1 MRTMRTDN
9 YRARL
14 FDNRNIFL
22 ALYSVHSYIFNQELL
37 THDDKIEF
45 EALRDIFDKENINHW
60 VDRVHNRLSDIIDG
74 DSFLRAKVYFKPKK
88 FENGKAVF
96 RPLHHSSLL
105 DQIAAVAMLNLLIY
119 DFDEENKVVMSDLSR
134 LIPHNFYGNRVAYD
148 IEHLFT
154 PWEKQYKKYNKI
166 ANDNYRKYH
175 ENLEYKWEVDLD
187 LKNFFPS
194 VNPSVLYRYIVNKL
208 PVNLSDNNR
217 KTILKILEKLIFVE
231 IDKLD
236 EGELKKYRGEDNGFS
251 CRFAQGIPQGL
262 PQSYFFANLLM
273 IGIEKQYKKVFPK
286 SEMFF
291 YVDDSVI
298 FTNEIRNEADLSK
311 CIETLNKSIK
321 LWLSTGMKR
330 KPEGLSDE
338 LFQYVKERESSYG
351 IEIHEPGEKSTASN
365 ISNSRPSEIYLNCIG
380 RETSKT
386 SFELNT
392 SYSDEEN
399 MLLLHKT
406 EKLKLAVEKEL
417 EDVKKQLESAKD
429 DEKIGLEAYKK
440 KLIRYRKF
448 FKYRNFELSIRA
460 SGIDEDIKSDF
471 IEALKEIVDN
481 KQLELFFENFTEDIF
496 SALLSLVLREMTN
509 AGEDISVLLSLVEQ
523 LNTMLFEGNN
533 KKSSYIYQAFSR
545 YFEAGINSN
554 IVETKYLSL
563 KKMVTNQMLFF
574 QKKKDDFRKTHMEK
588 ELIGA
593 KTSSI
598 LVTKMD
604 ADFVDMV
611 ALVDANSS
619 SIRRMLL
626 NAYISGILGF
636 EISDEHV
643 LHKRGNRKITYS
655 ELRILEM
662 LRSKRFKDKIFFDL
676 LDSFLDEEYD
686 CAVDYSIFQ
695 VIGYFKTYV
704 SEVDKLDNLILIHK
718 YTCDIWKNGSKHL
731 YFYTL
736 HNQEHAV
743 DLVHNIV
750 KLVRAIDYID
760 IKKNDY
766 YILFIACYLHDI
778 SMVTFPFLDSIQD
791 SSYESDEIYTNLI
804 NDIKYSLEGDNL
816 SDKSVK
822 KMLKDYYLKV
832 DEFYENRVRSN
843 HAKDSARE
851 IRNRKELSF
860 IDAALREIVA
870 EVSEAHGY
878 NIADIYY
885 KKSSA
890 QSQNWSEKYTKILLR
905 LADLLDMSNYRVSR
919 VILNHNINNMGEV
932 SRFHWLS
939 HMVTKGYKLDV
950 QYELKKGIKENYLS
964 KESIVEI
971 IQLIV
976 YVDLP
981 QFTKVKS
988 PKCKE
993 MNLTETN
1000 NDEIVLECGTECQ
1013 GKIGCNFLCKWFASK
1028 NNYLFIELNALRNYL
1043 NSVPDNY
1050 FDTRIEVLVKTSDK
1064 SILDAE
1070 QFSYLAEYVDA
1081 R

>member
-1 MRTMRTDN
+1 M
-9 YRARL
+9 
-14 FDNRNIFL
+14 
-22 ALYSVHSYIFNQELL
+22 
-37 THDDKIEF
+37 
-45 EALRDIFDKENINHW
+45 
-60 VDRVHNRLSDIIDG
+60 
-74 DSFLRAKVYFKPKK
+74 
-88 FENGKAVF
+88 
-96 RPLHHSSLL
+96 
-105 DQIAAVAMLNLLIY
+105 
-119 DFDEENKVVMSDLSR
+119 
-134 LIPHNFYGNRVAYD
+134 
-148 IEHLFT
+148 
-154 PWEKQYKKYNKI
+154 
-166 ANDNYRKYH
+166 
-175 ENLEYKWEVDLD
+175 
-187 LKNFFPS
+187 KNFFPS
-194 VNPSVLYRYIVNKL
+194 VNPSVLYKYIVNQL
-208 PVNLSDNNR
+208 PVNLSEENR
-217 KTILKILEKLIFVE
+217 KTVLKILEKLIFVE
-231 IDKLD
+231 IDELD
-236 EGELKKYRGEDNGFS
+236 ENDLKKYRGEENSFT

-298 FTNEIRNEADLSK
+298 FTNEIKNEAELSRS
-311 CIETLNKSIK
+311 IEKLNKSINT
-321 LWLSTGMKR
+321 WFSAGMKR
-330 KPEGLSDE
+330 KPEGLSED
-338 LFQYVKERESSYG
+338 LFQYVKDRESSYG

-399 MLLLHKT
+399 MVLLHKT
-406 EKLKLAVEKEL
+406 EKLKQAVEKEL
-417 EDVKKQLESAKD
+417 EDVKNQLEAATD
-429 DEKIGLEAYKK
+429 DEKIGLESYKK
-440 KLIRYRKF
+440 KLVRYRKF
-448 FKYRNFELSIRA
+448 FKYRNYELTIRA
-460 SGIDEDIKSDF
+460 KGIDEDIKSDF
-471 IEALKEIVDN
+471 IETLKEVVTD
-481 KQLELFFENFTEDIF
+481 KKLDLFFECFTEDIF

-509 AGEDISVLLSLVEQ
+509 AGENISELLDLVDQ
-523 LNTMLFEGNN
+523 LNTLLFKGDN
-533 KKSSYIYQAFSR
+533 KKTSYLYQAFSK
-545 YFEAGINSN
+545 YFNNEIDTN
-554 IVETKYLSL
+554 IEDIKYLSL
-563 KKMVTNQMLFF
+563 KKRVTNQMLFF
-574 QKKKDDFRKTHMEK
+574 HNKKDDFRRTHMEK
-588 ELIGA
+588 ELMAA
-593 KTSSI
+593 KGRSI
-598 LVTKMD
+598 LAAKMD
-604 ADFVDMV
+604 EDYVNMV

-636 EISDEHV
+636 EISDEHL
-643 LHKRGNRKITYS
+643 LHKRVNRKITYS

-676 LDSFLDEEYD
+676 IDSFLDEEFD

-695 VIGYFKTYV
+695 VLGYFRTYV
-704 SEVDKLDNLILIHK
+704 SDVNRLDNLILIHK

-743 DLVHNIV
+743 DLVQNTV

-778 SMVTFPFLDSIQD
+778 SMVTFPFLDSIQE
-791 SSYESDEIYTNLI
+791 SSYESDEIYTNFI
-804 NDIKYSLEGDNL
+804 NDVRKSLDGDNL

-843 HAKDSARE
+843 HAKDSAKE

-890 QSQNWSEKYTKILLR
+890 KSQNWSEKYTKILLR

-950 QYELKKGIKENYLS
+950 QYDIKKGITENYLS
-964 KESIVEI
+964 KGSIEET

-981 QFTKVKS
+981 QFTKLKS
-988 PKCKE
+988 SKCKE
-993 MNLTETN
+993 MNLTKTTS
-1000 NDEIVLECGTECQ
+1000 DEIVLECGSECQ
-1013 GKIGCNFLCKWFASK
+1013 GKIGCNFLCKWFATK
-1028 NNYLFIELNALRNYL
+1028 NNYLFTELDALRNYL

-1050 FDTRIEVLVKTSDK
+1050 FDTRIEVIVKSSDK
-1064 SILDAE
+1064 SVLNSE
-1070 QFSYLAEYVDA
+1070 QFSYLKDFVVA

>member
-1 MRTMRTDN
+1 MRTDN

-37 THDDKIEF
+37 TYDDKKEF
-45 EALRDIFDKENINHW
+45 EALRDIFDKENINLW
-60 VDRVHNRLSDIIDG
+60 IERIHNRLSGLIDG
-74 DSFLRAKVYFKPKK
+74 DDYLQAKVYFKPKK
-88 FENGKAVF
+88 YEDGAVF
-96 RPLHHSSLL
+96 RPLHHSCLL
-105 DQIAAVAMLNLLIY
+105 DQITAVAMLNLLIY
-119 DFDEENKVVMSDLSR
+119 DFDDENKVEMSDLSR

-148 IEHLFT
+148 MEHLFT
-154 PWEKQYKKYNKI
+154 PWEIQYKKYNKI

-194 VNPSVLYRYIVNKL
+194 VNPVVLYGYIVNKL
-208 PVNLSDNNR
+208 PVNLSDENR
-217 KTILKILEKLIFVE
+217 KIILKILEKLIFVE
-231 IDKLD
+231 IDELVED
-236 EGELKKYRGEDNGFS
+236 DLKKYIGEENSFT
-251 CRFAQGIPQGL
+251 CKFAQGIPQGL

-273 IGIEKQYKKVFPK
+273 VEIENHYKKVFPK

-298 FTNEIRNEADLSK
+298 FTNGIKD
-311 CIETLNKSIK
+311 ETDFNKSIIR
-321 LWLSTGMKR
+321 LNKR
-330 KPEGLSDE
+330 INNWFNKEMNCKPEGLSDY

-351 IEIHEPGEKSTASN
+351 IEVHKPGDKSTASN
-365 ISNSRPSEIYLNCIG
+365 IANSKSSEIYLNCIG

-399 MLLLHKT
+399 MVLLHKT

-417 EDVKKQLESAKD
+417 DDVRKQLESAED
-429 DEKIGLEAYKK
+429 DERIGLEAYKK
-440 KLIRYRKF
+440 KLIRYLKF
-448 FKYRNFELSIRA
+448 FKYRNYELAIRA
-460 SGIDEDIKSDF
+460 NGIDKK
-471 IEALKEIVDN
+471 IEFEFTEKLKEVVNNNRLD
-481 KQLELFFENFTEDIF
+481 LFFENFTEDVF
-496 SALLSLVLREMTN
+496 SALLSLVLREKTN
-509 AGEDISVLLSLVEQ
+509 SGEDISELLGLVDQ
-523 LNTMLFEGNN
+523 LNILLFERDN
-533 KKSSYIYQAFSR
+533 KKTSYLYQAFSK
-545 YFEAGINSN
+545 YFNDKTYTN
-554 IVETKYLSL
+554 IGDTKYLSL
-563 KKMVTNQMLFF
+563 KKIVNKQMLFF
-574 QKKKDDFRKTHMEK
+574 QKKKDIFRRKHMEE
-588 ELIGA
+588 ELKAA
-593 KTSSI
+593 KDRSI
-598 LVTKMD
+598 LEEKMD
-604 ADFVDMV
+604 ADFVNMV

-619 SIRRMLL
+619 SVRRMLL

-636 EISDEHV
+636 EISDEHL
-643 LHKRGNRKITYS
+643 LHKMGNRKITYA

-695 VIGYFKTYV
+695 VLGYFKTYV
-704 SEVDKLDNLILIHK
+704 SEIDKLDNLILIHK

-743 DLVHNIV
+743 DLVQNTV

-791 SSYESDEIYTNLI
+791 SSYESDEIYTNFI
-804 NDIKYSLEGDNL
+804 NDIQNSLEGDNL

-851 IRNRKELSF
+851 IRQRKELSF

-870 EVSEAHGY
+870 EVAEAHGY
-878 NIADIYY
+878 NIADVYY

-890 QSQNWSEKYTKILLR
+890 KSQNWSEKYTKILLR

-950 QYELKKGIKENYLS
+950 QYDLKKGIKENYLS
-964 KESIVEI
+964 KESIVET

-981 QFTKVKS
+981 QFTKVRS
-988 PKCKE
+988 PECKE
-993 MNLTETN
+993 MNLIKTN
-1000 NDEIVLECGTECQ
+1000 NDEIVLECGTKCQ

-1028 NNYLFIELNALRNYL
+1028 NNYLFTELDALRNYL

-1050 FDTRIEVLVKTSDK
+1050 FDTRIEVLVKTTDK
-1064 SILDAE
+1064 NILDAE
-1070 QFSYLAEYVDA
+1070 QFSYLAEYVNA
-1081 R
+1081 

>member
-1 MRTMRTDN
+1 MKTMRTDN
-9 YRARL
+9 YRERL

-22 ALYSVHSYIFNQELL
+22 ALYSVHSYIVNQELL
-37 THDDKIEF
+37 MQDDKKEF
-45 EALRDIFDKENINHW
+45 EALRDIFDKENINQW
-60 VDRVHNRLSDIIDG
+60 IDRVHNRLIDLVDG
-74 DSFLRAKVYFKPKK
+74 DEFLQAKVYFKPKK
-88 FENGKAVF
+88 YEDGAVF

-105 DQIAAVAMLNLLIY
+105 DQITAVAMLNLLIY
-119 DFDEENKVVMSDLSR
+119 DFDEENKVGMSDLSR

-148 IEHLFT
+148 IEHLFI
-154 PWEKQYKKYNKI
+154 PWEIQYKKYNKI

-194 VNPSVLYRYIVNKL
+194 VNPSVLYGYIVDKL
-208 PVNLSDNNR
+208 PVNLSDDNR
-217 KTILKILEKLIFVE
+217 KTVLKILEKLIFVE
-231 IDKLD
+231 IEELD
-236 EGELKKYRGEDNGFS
+236 EDDLKRYRGEEKSFS

-262 PQSYFFANLLM
+262 PQSYFLANLLM
-273 IGIEKQYKKVFPK
+273 IEIEKQYKKVFPK

-311 CIETLNKSIK
+311 SIETLNKSIK
-321 LWLSTGMKR
+321 TWLNKGMKQ
-330 KPEGLSDE
+330 KPEGLSEE
-338 LFQYVKERESSYG
+338 LFRYVKDRESSYG
-351 IEIHEPGEKSTASN
+351 VEIHEPGEKSTASN

-399 MLLLHKT
+399 MVLLHKT
-406 EKLKLAVEKEL
+406 EKLKLAVEKEFD
-417 EDVKKQLESAKD
+417 DVKKQLKSAKD
-429 DEKIGLEAYKK
+429 DEIIGLEAYKK

-448 FKYRNFELSIRA
+448 FKYRNYELSIRA
-460 SGIDEDIKSDF
+460 NGITEEIKTDF
-471 IEALKEIVDN
+471 LETLKDVVNN
-481 KQLELFFENFTEDIF
+481 KRLDLFFESFTEDIF

-509 AGEDISVLLSLVEQ
+509 AGDDISELLDLIIQ
-523 LNTMLFEGNN
+523 LNYLLFEGDN
-533 KKSSYIYQAFSR
+533 KKTSYLYQAFSKH
-545 YFEAGINSN
+545 FDDKKEANTEDI
-554 IVETKYLSL
+554 KYLSL
-563 KKMVTNQMLFF
+563 KKQVTKQMLFF
-574 QKKKDDFRKTHMEK
+574 QKKKDDFRRNHMEK
-588 ELIGA
+588 ELIEA
-593 KTSSI
+593 KGKSI
-598 LVTKMD
+598 LKTKMD
-604 ADFVDMV
+604 DDFVNMV
-611 ALVDANSS
+611 GLVDANSS

-636 EISDEHV
+636 EISDEYL
-643 LHKRGNRKITYS
+643 LHKKVNRKITYA

-662 LRSKRFKDKIFFDL
+662 LRSKKFKDKIFFDL
-676 LDSFLDEEYD
+676 LDSFLDEEFD

-695 VIGYFKTYV
+695 VLGYFRTYV
-704 SEVDKLDNLILIHK
+704 SEIDRLDNLILIHK
-718 YTCDIWKNGSKHL
+718 YACDIWKNGSKHL

-743 DLVHNIV
+743 DLVQNTV

-791 SSYESDEIYTNLI
+791 NSYESDEIYTNFI
-804 NDIKYSLEGDNL
+804 NDIRKSLDDDNL

-822 KMLKDYYLKV
+822 KLIKDYYLKV

-851 IRNRKELSF
+851 IRSRKELSF

-890 QSQNWSEKYTKILLR
+890 KSQNW
-905 LADLLDMSNYRVSR
+905 
-919 VILNHNINNMGEV
+919 
-932 SRFHWLS
+932 
-939 HMVTKGYKLDV
+939 
-950 QYELKKGIKENYLS
+950 
-964 KESIVEI
+964 
-971 IQLIV
+971 
-976 YVDLP
+976 
-981 QFTKVKS
+981 
-988 PKCKE
+988 CKRYY
-993 MNLTETN
+993 
-1000 NDEIVLECGTECQ
+1000 I
-1013 GKIGCNFLCKWFASK
+1013 S
-1028 NNYLFIELNALRNYL
+1028 
-1043 NSVPDNY
+1043 
-1050 FDTRIEVLVKTSDK
+1050 
-1064 SILDAE
+1064 
-1070 QFSYLAEYVDA
+1070 
-1081 R
+1081 